1 MAPITSSR
9 ISPDNHSSTV
19 AILHRRPC
27 NLLIFIGLISNNEP
41 VKKFSIPFLVE
52 ANFVRLALEP
62 VVFWIEPSVKNWN
75 KGPLARVIAVRIG
88 DSISSACFIVGAVVI

>member
-1 MAPITSSR
+1 M
-9 ISPDNHSSTV
+9 
-19 AILHRRPC
+19 
-27 NLLIFIGLISNNEP
+27 
-41 VKKFSIPFLVE
+41 E
-52 ANFVRLALEP
+52 ASFVRLALEP